1 MDRFYYMEQIA
12 GATTV
17 SNNDAASE
25 RNNLL
30 HLVAEGSPAC
40 RAAQWS
46 TAIAP
51 NGCPA
56 DGST

>member
-1 MDRFYYMEQIA
+1 MLHQSVTMML
-12 GATTV
+12 
-17 SNNDAASE
+17 ASE

-30 HLVAEGSPAC
+30 HLVAKGSPAC